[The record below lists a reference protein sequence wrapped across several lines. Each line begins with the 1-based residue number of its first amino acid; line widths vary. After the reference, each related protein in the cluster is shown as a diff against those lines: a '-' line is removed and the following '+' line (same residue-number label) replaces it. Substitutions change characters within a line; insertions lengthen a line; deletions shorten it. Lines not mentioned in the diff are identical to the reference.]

1 MATDR
6 RPDKVVV
13 LARGMG
19 SRMRRGDESAG
30 LDERQATVAD
40 SGVKAMIPI
49 DRPFLDYVL
58 STVADAGYRRVCLV
72 IGPEHDAVRRYYGRE
87 IKPIRLSIEF
97 AVQEE
102 PKGTANA
109 LLAAEQFVDGDTFA
123 MLNSD
128 NHYPLE
134 AMRQLR
140 KHGDSGVGLFDFDS
154 MVSQS
159 NLSEERLLTFA
170 VGLVDADGNLERI
183 VEKPDAQTWAALP
196 RPIWL
201 SMNCWQFRGSIFESC
216 RAIGPSPRGEYEIP
230 DAVMHNIEKLG
241 ETFRAVAV
249 KAPVL
254 DLTSRQD
261 IVAVTRCLAGREVSL

>member
-1 MATDR
+1 MASQA
-6 RPDKVVV
+6 PDKVVI

-19 SRMRRGDESAG
+19 SRMRRDDDSAG
-30 LDERQATVAD
+30 LDERQAAVAD
-40 SGVKAMIPI
+40 SGVKALIPI

-58 STVADAGYRRVCLV
+58 STAADAGYRRVCLV
-72 IGPEHDAVRRYYGRE
+72 IGPEHDATRRYYGQE
-87 IKPIRLSIEF
+87 IKPERLSIEF

-109 LLAAEQFVDGDTFA
+109 LLAAEKFADGDTFA

-140 KHGDSGVGLFDFDS
+140 EHDGSGVGLFDFES

-183 VEKPDAQTWAALP
+183 VEKPNKETWAALP

-201 SMNCWQFRGSIFESC
+201 SMNCWQFRASIFESC
-216 RAIGPSPRGEYEIP
+216 RAIGPSARGEYEIP
-230 DAVMHNIEKLG
+230 DAVMHSIGKLG
-241 ETFRAVAV
+241 EKFRAITV

-254 DLTSRQD
+254 DLTSRND
-261 IVAVTRCLAGREVSL
+261 VPAITRCLAGTEVSL

>member
-1 MATDR
+1 MTPQA
-6 RPDKVVV
+6 PDKVVI

-19 SRMRRGDESAG
+19 SRMRRGDDSAG
-30 LDERQATVAD
+30 LDDRQAAVAD
-40 SGVKAMIPI
+40 SGVKALIPI

-72 IGPEHDAVRRYYGRE
+72 IGPEHDAMRRYYGQE
-87 IKPIRLSIEF
+87 IKPKRLSIEF

-102 PKGTANA
+102 PKGTADA
-109 LLAAEQFVDGDTFA
+109 LLAAEEFADGDTFA

-134 AMRQLR
+134 ALR
-140 KHGDSGVGLFDFDS
+140 RLREHAGSGVGLFDFDS

-170 VGLVDADGNLERI
+170 VGQVDAEGNLARI
-183 VEKPDAQTWAALP
+183 IEKPDEETWAALP

-201 SMNCWQFRGSIFESC
+201 SMNCWQFRSSIFESC
-216 RAIGPSPRGEYEIP
+216 RAIGPSPRGEYEVP
-230 DAVMHNIEKLG
+230 DAVMHSMEKLG
-241 ETFRAVAV
+241 EKFLAVTVA
-249 KAPVL
+249 APVL
-254 DLTSRQD
+254 DLTSRD
-261 IVAVTRCLAGREVSL
+261 DVASVTQRLAGTEVSL